1 MKVQVLGQEVPLEW
15 EMAPHRSILAQKIPG
30 TEEPGELQSMDSQR
44 ARHDLVTE
52 REHKR
57 YLNNIF
63 VLRILGVTLLF
74 YIEYIYVIFSEAVE
88 QLPED

>member
-1 MKVQVLGQEVPLEW
+1 
-15 EMAPHRSILAQKIPG
+15 
-30 TEEPGELQSMDSQR
+30 MDSQR

-63 VLRILGVTLLF
+63 VLCILGVTLLF

-88 QLPED
+88 